1 MYHEDFQTSSALVAV
16 GHRSKRDIPSK
27 GYDHLRSGLV
37 AILASCV
44 FSSSLKNV
52 GQIGSCFSI
61 LLVGG
66 FNPSEKY

>member
-37 AILASCV
+37 AILVSCV
-44 FSSSLKNV
+44 FSTSLKMLV
-52 GQIGSCFSI
+52 KLDHVFSI